1 MTKKVSG
8 MLTCSAAD
16 IDALARAML
25 ERAHLELGALTSAVP
40 MTRTWARV
48 ILSGWNLAR
57 LADDAEQVISEL
69 VTNSVLHAS
78 GPTVSI
84 WLLSDR
90 ERLVIMIGD
99 PCPDMPER
107 AETPDDELSGRG
119 LVIVDALAAQWG
131 AYRVPTGKIVW
142 AMLT

>member
-16 IDALARAML
+16 IDALARSMP

-40 MTRTWARV
+40 MTRTWSRV

-57 LADDAEQVISEL
+57 LANDAEQVISEI

-84 WLLSDR
+84 WLVSDR
-90 ERLVIMIGD
+90 ECLVIMIGD
-99 PCPDMPER
+99 PCPDMPVRTE
-107 AETPDDELSGRG
+107 PHSDEPCGRG
-119 LVIVDALAAQWG
+119 LVIVDALAEQWG
-131 AYRVPTGKIVW
+131 AYGVPTGKIVW
-142 AMLT
+142 AMLA

>member
-16 IDALARAML
+16 IDALARAMP

-69 VTNSVLHAS
+69 VTNSVLHGS
-78 GPTVSI
+78 GPIVSI
-84 WLLSDR
+84 WLVSDR
-90 ERLVIMIGD
+90 ECLVIIIGD
-99 PCPDMPER
+99 PCRTCRNAQRHRTMNCP
-107 AETPDDELSGRG
+107 AEDS
-119 LVIVDALAAQWG
+119 
-131 AYRVPTGKIVW
+131 
-142 AMLT
+142 